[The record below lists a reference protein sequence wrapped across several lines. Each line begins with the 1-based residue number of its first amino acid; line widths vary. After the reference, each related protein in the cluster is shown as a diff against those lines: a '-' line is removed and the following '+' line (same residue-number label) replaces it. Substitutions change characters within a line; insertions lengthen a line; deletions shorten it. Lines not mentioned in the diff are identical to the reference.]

1 MTTAQ
6 YGMAK
11 NKWILT
17 GTVAAKNG
25 ILELEAK
32 ALASGLHIA
41 SLYFDGIQVGTAKV
55 EVIR

>member
-1 MTTAQ
+1 MD
-6 YGMAK
+6 K
-11 NKWILT
+11 DKWILT
-17 GTVAAKNG
+17 GTVTAKNG
-25 ILELEAK
+25 VLEIEAK

>member
-1 MTTAQ
+1 
-6 YGMAK
+6 MAK

-41 SLYFDGIQVGTAKV
+41 SLYFDGIQVGTAKL